1 MAMIDYSADLYDPVY
16 GRLGVPATLT
26 LTGTAGEVTITVIDD
41 TRPKRQ
47 ASGGGVEVSSV
58 APGAFARMP
67 EIIANG
73 IVPDE
78 FEDAVLTFNGRSW
91 IVRNHEMGGNP
102 NGENFGQVRFLLS
115 AIESSDG

>member
-1 MAMIDYSADLYDPVY
+1 MIDYSALLYDPVY
-16 GRLGVPATLT
+16 DELGVPATLT
-26 LTGTAGEVTITVIDD
+26 AGTAGEIALTVIDD

-47 ASGGGVEVSSV
+47 ASGSGVEVSSV

-67 EIIANG
+67 ELIANG

-78 FEDAVLTFNGRSW
+78 FEGAVLTFNGRSW
-91 IVRNHEMGGNP
+91 TVRNHEMGGNP

-115 AIESSDG
+115 AIESTDG

>member
-1 MAMIDYSADLYDPVY
+1 MTMIDYSADLYDPVY
-16 GRLGVPATLT
+16 EVIGVPATLT
-26 LTGTAGEVTITVIDD
+26 LAGTAGEITLTVIDD

-47 ASGGGVEVSSV
+47 TSGGVEVSSV

-67 EIIANG
+67 EVIAKG

-78 FEDAVLTFNGRSW
+78 FEGAVLTFNGRSW

>member
-1 MAMIDYSADLYDPVY
+1 MIDYSALLYDPAY
-16 GRLGVPATLT
+16 AKLGVPATLT
-26 LTGTAGEVTITVIDD
+26 AAGTAGEIALTVIDD

-47 ASGGGVEVSSV
+47 ASGSGVEVSSV

-67 EIIANG
+67 ELIANG

-78 FEDAVLTFNGRSW
+78 FEGAVLTFNGRSW
-91 IVRNHEMGGNP
+91 TVRNHEMGGNP

-115 AIESSDG
+115 AIESTDG

>member
-1 MAMIDYSADLYDPVY
+1 MIDYSALLYDPVY
-16 GRLGVPATLT
+16 AELGVPATLT
-26 LTGTAGEVTITVIDD
+26 VGTAGEIALTVIDD

-47 ASGGGVEVSSV
+47 AGGSGVEVSSV

-67 EIIANG
+67 ELVANG
-73 IVPDE
+73 IVSDE
-78 FEDAVLTFNGRSW
+78 FEGAVLTFNGRSW

>member
-1 MAMIDYSADLYDPVY
+1 MIDYSADLYDPVY
-16 GRLGVPATLT
+16 EAIGVPATLT
-26 LTGTAGEVTITVIDD
+26 PVGTAGEIALTVIDD

-67 EIIANG
+67 ELVANG

-78 FEDAVLTFNGRSW
+78 FEGAVLTFNGRSW

-115 AIESSDG
+115 AIGSSDG

>member
-1 MAMIDYSADLYDPVY
+1 MIDYSVLLYDPVY
-16 GRLGVPATLT
+16 AEIGVPAVLT
-26 LTGTAGEVTITVIDD
+26 AAGTAGEVALTVIDD

-67 EIIANG
+67 ELVANG

-78 FEDAVLTFNGRSW
+78 FEGAVLTFNGRSW

-102 NGENFGQVRFLLS
+102 NGENFGQVRFLLN
-115 AIESSDG
+115 AIESTDG